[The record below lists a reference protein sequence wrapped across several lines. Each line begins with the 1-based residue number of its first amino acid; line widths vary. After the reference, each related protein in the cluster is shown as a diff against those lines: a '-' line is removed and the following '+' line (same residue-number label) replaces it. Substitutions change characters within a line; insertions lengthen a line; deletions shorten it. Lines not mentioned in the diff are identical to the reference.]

1 MLIVN
6 KNLIDLY
13 EKPMNKNFDVAIV
26 GSNFGLN
33 GYLPVINNLKNC
45 KIKYICSPNIHSK
58 SKKIKKNYD
67 VNLTNNWR
75 KIFEDKFV
83 DLIICAV
90 PPKVQEKILIFNLR
104 YKKKIIFEKPIT
116 SNLNNS
122 LSIVKSMKRLKIKG
136 QINLIFLNHPLF
148 LETKKIIRNKSLGKI
163 LNYEIYWN
171 FVSQDLNNKVKSWK
185 TDEAKGGGIKNIF
198 LTHVLTY
205 CEYFFG
211 KNRLI
216 RHKFK
221 LTKFK
226 KIRYKNNIE
235 CHLSN
240 PKAVSGKI
248 KIFTKKNGF
257 QEHVIKIYFEK
268 GYINLSTKS
277 KDWTRNFK
285 LKIKKYD
292 SKKNIIKKNLNNR
305 DYKDGRS
312 ELINLLIA
320 NFLKKSNYNHINYCL
335 NAEKINKNIN

>member
-1 MLIVN
+1 
-6 KNLIDLY
+6 
-13 EKPMNKNFDVAIV
+13 MNKNFYVAIV

-45 KIKYICSPNIHSK
+45 KIKYICSPNIQLK
-58 SKKIKKNYD
+58 SKKIKENHD
-67 VNLTNNWR
+67 VKLTKNWR
-75 KIFEDKFV
+75 KIFEDKLV

-90 PPKVQEKILIFNLR
+90 PPKIQEKILIFNLKF
-104 YKKKIIFEKPIT
+104 KKKIIFEKPIA
-116 SNLNNS
+116 SKFESS
-122 LSIVKSMKRLKIKG
+122 LSIIKSMKRLKIKG

-163 LNYEIYWN
+163 LGYEIFWN
-171 FVSQDLNNKVKSWK
+171 FVSKDLNNRVKSWK
-185 TDEAKGGGIKNIF
+185 TDEALGGGIKNIF

-216 RHKFK
+216 RHNFK

-235 CHLSN
+235 CHISN
-240 PKAVSGKI
+240 PKAVKGKI
-248 KIFTKKNGF
+248 KIFTKKHGF
-257 QEHVIKIYFEK
+257 QNHVIKIYFEK
-268 GYINLSTKS
+268 GNINLSTKS

-285 LKIKKYD
+285 LKIKKNN
-292 SKKNIIKKNLNNR
+292 SKINIIKKNLKNK

-335 NAEKINKNIN
+335 NAEKLNKKIN

>member
-1 MLIVN
+1 
-6 KNLIDLY
+6 
-13 EKPMNKNFDVAIV
+13 MNKNFYVAIV

-58 SKKIKKNYD
+58 SNKIKENYD
-67 VNLTNNWR
+67 VKLTKNWR
-75 KIFEDKFV
+75 KIFDDKLV

-90 PPKVQEKILIFNLR
+90 PPKIQEKILIFNLKFR
-104 YKKKIIFEKPIT
+104 KKIIFEKPIA
-116 SNLNNS
+116 SKFESS
-122 LSIVKSMKRLKIKG
+122 LSIIKRMKKLKIKG

-163 LNYEIYWN
+163 LGYEIFWN
-171 FVSQDLNNKVKSWK
+171 FVSQDLNNRVKSWK
-185 TDEAKGGGIKNIF
+185 TDEALGGGIKNIF

-216 RHKFK
+216 RHNFK

-226 KIRYKNNIE
+226 KIRYKNNVE
-235 CHLSN
+235 CHISN
-240 PKAVSGKI
+240 PKGVKGKI
-248 KIFTKKNGF
+248 KIFTKKHGF
-257 QEHVIKIYFEK
+257 QNHVIKIFFEK
-268 GYINLSTKS
+268 GNINLSTKS

-285 LKIKKYD
+285 LKIKKNN
-292 SKKNIIKKNLNNR
+292 SKKSIIKKNLKIK

-320 NFLKKSNYNHINYCL
+320 NFFKKSNYNHINYCL
-335 NAEKINKNIN
+335 NAEKLNKKIN